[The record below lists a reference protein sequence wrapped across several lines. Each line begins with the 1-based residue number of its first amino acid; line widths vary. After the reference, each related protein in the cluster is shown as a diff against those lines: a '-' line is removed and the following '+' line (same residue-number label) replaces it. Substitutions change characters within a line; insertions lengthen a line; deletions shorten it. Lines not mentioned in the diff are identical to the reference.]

1 MINSRNSS
9 LISLLLFPIIV
20 LILCSCLSCK
30 NDTTSNKTI
39 ISVAITNHK
48 NIDSIIVYDKT
59 NSWHIASCIR
69 FAKSSRATD
78 TVIDIEHKLYQL
90 YLFSAGKQSSFG
102 EIVLSP
108 NSNITLKLN
117 ENAPYASATYS
128 GDHNNSNNYLAFLS
142 KTEKALSTK
151 IMKGMDTA
159 VLKDLLI
166 QNKSFIKDKGF
177 ALKIPDSIASTGL
190 KQFEDF
196 SSVLQK
202 KNTKYAYKSSL
213 VGKNGNE
220 FYLKSSIKDSVSLS
234 SFKGKY
240 LYIDVWATWCKP
252 CKVEY
257 PLLKALE
264 KELSSSNSIDI
275 ISISMDR
282 EFDKWAAYVENND
295 MKGYHFH
302 TKHNSEFVK
311 FYDIGALP
319 RFILI
324 DPNGLIVSADA
335 MRPSDPQIRNYL
347 KSIMDRPIE

>member
-1 MINSRNSS
+1 MIITKKNS
-9 LISLLLFPIIV
+9 IVSLLLFSLV
-20 LILCSCLSCK
+20 ILMSCFCISCK
-30 NDTTSNKTI
+30 NDPISNKTI
-39 ISVAITNHK
+39 ISVSITNHK
-48 NIDSIIVYDKT
+48 NIDSLIVYDKT

-69 FAKSSRATD
+69 FTKGSKAMD
-78 TVIDIEHKLYQL
+78 TLVDIEQKLYQL

-108 NSNITLKLN
+108 NSAITLELN

-142 KTEKALSTK
+142 KTEKALSNK
-151 IMKGMDTA
+151 VMKGLDTA
-159 VLKDLLI
+159 VLEDLLI
-166 QNKSFIKDKGF
+166 QNKSFIKDKAF
-177 ALKIPDSIASTGL
+177 ELKISDSIASTGL

-202 KNTKYAYKSSL
+202 KNIKYAYKSSL

-220 FYLKSSIKDSVSLS
+220 FYLKSGTKDSVSLS
-234 SFKGKY
+234 SFKGKH

-282 EFDKWAAYVENND
+282 EFDKWASYVENND

-319 RFILI
+319 RFILL
-324 DPNGLIVSADA
+324 DPNGQIVSADA
-335 MRPSDPQIRNYL
+335 MRPSDPEIRNYL